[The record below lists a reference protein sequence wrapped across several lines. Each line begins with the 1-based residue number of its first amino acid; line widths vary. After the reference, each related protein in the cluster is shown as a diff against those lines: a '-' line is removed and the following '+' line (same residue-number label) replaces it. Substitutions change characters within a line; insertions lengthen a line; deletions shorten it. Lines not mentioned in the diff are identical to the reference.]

1 MPYKREPIGRIKFK
15 TLLME
20 SRNHQDDFRT
30 KSLKKSLSNCKNN
43 KSSNP
48 QYNSKCKYKY
58 K

>member
-1 MPYKREPIGRIKFK
+1 
-15 TLLME
+15 ME